1 MKNQGIP
8 KGQKV
13 TMGESIPAPQL
24 GSSFKA
30 PSMQYI
36 QAIYNQ
42 FAGAREEAL
51 ADLTV
56 YLQNPVGVGEHPHIG
71 EEIKNL
77 VKRVDEY
84 DSLVECMEKH
94 FVQGK
99 ATDANQQNNTEDT
112 NTPSEAP

>member
-1 MKNQGIP
+1 
-8 KGQKV
+8 
-13 TMGESIPAPQL
+13 MGDSIPAPQL

-94 FVQGK
+94 FVQGNS
-99 ATDANQQNNTEDT
+99 ASSSQQDSSEDT

>member
-56 YLQNPVGVGEHPHIG
+56 YLQNPVGVGEHPNIG

-94 FVQGK
+94 FVQGNS
-99 ATDANQQNNTEDT
+99 ASSSQQDSPEDT